1 MADKNVILKDSE
13 NNNLFPQIAD
23 KSVTTNKLAD
33 KSVTKEKLADDINAA
48 SMVNT
53 TWYGLKK
60 LRDGK
65 KFVPGMQYRIT
76 DYKCTTTQKDTQSAG
91 HQFDIVVTADSKD
104 TLNEVARAAK
114 HEGDTYFANCNLA
127 AWKVWYSL
135 DNDKDRFAWANNTAS
150 IIKVTS
156 GSATY
161 YFYKTE
167 ETCKLKYQVQ
177 EMDSNHSLVLKDT
190 ESNAE
195 IYRSY
200 NLNDENIY
208 INSKDFSD
216 SNVVLDKDSD
226 SLYKA
231 GLNSDNTFNIAHNVG
246 TVSSGTKKELL
257 TAYPNAVV
265 YENGHGVIYRM
276 IDEWNNDCPY
286 DFKNIQMKDNKSNY
300 VYTFNNNNLS
310 DTHDITVSN
319 NLNDFDNDV
328 CEGNIVIGC
337 TEGSFG
343 SGGSDSIIPFVFFT
357 TGSYYNYISGNVH
370 HILFSEYISNKFVF
384 TSGKSNN
391 LLNVSSYSD
400 RNKRFIG
407 LDADGN
413 IRGTAIPKEVDLSAV
428 KTAIQA
434 IYSQLTIFND
444 TKLNK
449 SDFEQRMNEVPKLVS
464 TTDSGYAALATKDS
478 NTLYCIPEK

>member
-33 KSVTKEKLADDINAA
+33 KSVTKEKLADDINAV

-76 DYKCTTTQKDTQSAG
+76 DYKCTTTQENTQSAS
-91 HQFDIVVTADSKD
+91 HQFDIVVTADSED

-135 DNDKDRFAWANNTAS
+135 DNNKDRFAWANNTAS

-161 YFYKTE
+161 YFYSTGIILGTYAGSLNGQKGIGVL
-167 ETCKLKYQVQ
+167 CK
-177 EMDSNHSLVLKDT
+177 
-190 ESNAE
+190 
-195 IYRSY
+195 SY
-200 NLNDENIY
+200 NVNDSKIY
-208 INSKDFSD
+208 IKRNSDD
-216 SNVVLDKDSD
+216 SIFEAYIILDKS
-226 SLYKA
+226 SLKWA
-231 GLNSDNTFNIAHNVG
+231 VLTTNIG

-257 TAYPNAVV
+257 AAYPNAVV

-319 NLNDFDNDV
+319 NLNDWDNDV

-343 SGGSDSIIPFVFFT
+343 GGGSDSIIPFVFFT

-428 KTAIQA
+428 NTAIRA
-434 IYSQLTIFND
+434 IYSQLTTFND

-449 SDFEQRMNEVPKLVS
+449 SAFEQRMNEVPKLVS